1 MFLVVQPE
9 ELLVTFLALRLSEN
23 YQNWRRNLSRVSLD
37 TTTGDDLGRNTAA
50 LLASRE
56 ISVRSCHRVAMRE

>member
-56 ISVRSCHRVAMRE
+56 N